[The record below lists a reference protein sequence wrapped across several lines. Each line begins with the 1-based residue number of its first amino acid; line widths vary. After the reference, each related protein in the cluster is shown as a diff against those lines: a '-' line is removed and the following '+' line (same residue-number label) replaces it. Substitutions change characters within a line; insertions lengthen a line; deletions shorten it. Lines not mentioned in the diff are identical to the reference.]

1 METLMT
7 KPQLW
12 MHLSVA
18 FLLSTVPALS
28 HELQTVAPSNMECG
42 GQYECRQDLPL
53 TPQEASTSI
62 GYPQAAAS
70 HAQARK

>member
-1 METLMT
+1 MEILMT
-7 KPQLW
+7 TPQLC

-28 HELQTVAPSNMECG
+28 HELQTLPPSNMECG

-70 HAQARK
+70 REQARK

>member
-1 METLMT
+1 MA

-18 FLLSTVPALS
+18 LLLSTAPALS
-28 HELQTVAPSNMECG
+28 HELQTVPPSNMECG

-62 GYPQAAAS
+62 GYPQIAVS
-70 HAQARK
+70 HDQARR